1 MGWNMELTKR
11 QEDIIKAAISLIARR
26 GYIALTTKNLARE
39 LKLTEAALYRHFAS
53 KNELI
58 VRILDY
64 FECISCQVLKDIKDA
79 GLSPLESV
87 ERFVTDRYEMFS
99 RRPDLAQV
107 MFSDELFRYDP
118 GFSSHMQGIM
128 QIHREALLG
137 YLRQARKQGLIDPQ
151 ADPAQLFRIIVGSMR
166 FTITQWNLSGQ
177 AFDLSSEGQKL
188 LKTIKKLI
196 EVKK

>member
-1 MGWNMELTKR
+1 MELTKR
-11 QEDIIKAAISLIARR
+11 QEDIIKAAISLIAQR

-39 LKLTEAALYRHFAS
+39 LNLTEAALYRHFES
-53 KNELI
+53 KNDLI
-58 VRILDY
+58 AKILDY
-64 FECISCQVLKDIKDA
+64 FQGISCKVLEDIKA
-79 GLSPLESV
+79 AHLSPLESV
-87 ERFVTDRYEMFS
+87 ERFVTDRYEMFAQ
-99 RRPDLAQV
+99 RPDLAQV
-107 MFSDELFRYDP
+107 MFSEELFRYDP

-128 QIHREALLG
+128 HAHREALLG
-137 YLRQARKQGLIDPQ
+137 YLRQAQKEGSIVPH

-177 AFDLSSEGQKL
+177 AFDLRSEGEKL

>member
-1 MGWNMELTKR
+1 VTAMAASF
-11 QEDIIKAAISLIARR
+11 DIRPLSPAIGAEIVGLDIARPLDD
-26 GYIALTTKNLARE
+26 ATV
-39 LKLTEAALYRHFAS
+39 AALVQAWTDH
-53 KNELI
+53 I
-58 VRILDY
+58 VLL
-64 FECISCQVLKDIKDA
+64 F
-79 GLSPLESV
+79 
-87 ERFVTDRYEMFS
+87 